1 MPKTEIKI
9 PAQIK
14 EEVVET
20 YFRLTDN
27 VTAQVDVSIE
37 VRRVL
42 REMFMSLSVD
52 LTVADLREHLE
63 EYWS

>member
-1 MPKTEIKI
+1 MTKTQIKSS
-9 PAQIK
+9 AQIK

-27 VTAQVDVSIE
+27 ATAQVDVSVE
-37 VRRVL
+37 VRHVL

-52 LTVADLREHLE
+52 LTVGDLREHLE

>member
-1 MPKTEIKI
+1 MTKTQIKS

-27 VTAQVDVSIE
+27 ATAQVDVSIE

>member
-1 MPKTEIKI
+1 MTKTQIKT

-20 YFRLTDN
+20 YFRLTDDA
-27 VTAQVDVSIE
+27 TAQVDVSIE

>member
-1 MPKTEIKI
+1 MTQPQIKS

-27 VTAQVDVSIE
+27 ATAQVDISIE
-37 VRRVL
+37 VRRAL
-42 REMFMSLSVD
+42 REMLHAWDDD

>member
-1 MPKTEIKI
+1 MTKIQIKS

-27 VTAQVDVSIE
+27 ATAQVDVSIE

-52 LTVADLREHLE
+52 LTVGDLREHLE

>member
-1 MPKTEIKI
+1 MTKTQIKT

-27 VTAQVDVSIE
+27 ATAHVDVSIE
-37 VRRVL
+37 VRHVL

-52 LTVADLREHLE
+52 LTVVDLREHLE